1 MRVALINAHT
11 TYARGATFEH
21 NGIIRSEYQFSSQI
35 NKEVVN
41 ILSTSQINSFIVD
54 GSQIQPY
61 NSSLNYKAFF
71 VDDQKPDIAIE
82 THFNSSDNKKASGFE
97 VLYSKG
103 RETSKQLAMCMV
115 EGLKKY
121 LPFPIRRENGLY
133 EVDNI
138 YLLKAVNCPIVIT
151 EALFLS
157 NPFEQQYLLF
167 PNAIKIL
174 SNAVCE
180 GIFEWRQSSFLKKDS
195 NREV

>member
-11 TYARGATFEH
+11 AYARGATFEH

-54 GSQIQPY
+54 ASQIQPY

-103 RETSKQLAMCMV
+103 RETSKQLAICMV

-121 LPFPIRRENGLY
+121 LPFLIRRENGLF

-138 YLLKAVNCPIVIT
+138 YLLKSVNCPIVIT
-151 EALFLS
+151 ESLFLS

-174 SNAVCE
+174 SNAIAE
-180 GIFEWRQSSFLKKDS
+180 GIFAWSKLYYQK
-195 NREV
+195 